1 MLFTPEINLPSFP
14 SIPFAE
20 LALTRLPY
28 PSSRSFHF
36 SHVLIA
42 SVLHLRDQS
51 SRETSSKAFSN
62 HSITVGGPPMAI
74 THLTIRKKENEGNNC
89 SVRVGPLLSVIP
101 DVECLL
107 PVSFLVAQPQA
118 GRGSTD
124 SPGMDQH
131 HQSLLSGVQHD

>member
-1 MLFTPEINLPSFP
+1 MLFTPEINLPSFS

-42 SVLHLRDQS
+42 SVLHLCDQS

-62 HSITVGGPPMAI
+62 HSITVGGSPMAI
-74 THLTIRKKENEGNNC
+74 THLTIRKKENEGDNC

>member
-1 MLFTPEINLPSFP
+1 
-14 SIPFAE
+14 
-20 LALTRLPY
+20 
-28 PSSRSFHF
+28 
-36 SHVLIA
+36 
-42 SVLHLRDQS
+42 
-51 SRETSSKAFSN
+51 
-62 HSITVGGPPMAI
+62 MAI

-89 SVRVGPLLSVIP
+89 SVRGGPLLSVIP